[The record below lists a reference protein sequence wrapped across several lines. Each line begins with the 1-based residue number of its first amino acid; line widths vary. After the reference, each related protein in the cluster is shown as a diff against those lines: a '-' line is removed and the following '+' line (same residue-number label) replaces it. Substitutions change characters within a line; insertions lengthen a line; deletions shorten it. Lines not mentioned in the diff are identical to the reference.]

1 MEHMLITDE
10 LMFKTNPTM
19 TLQSDRVPIGKRRRK
34 RTLDGDAV
42 QNAVGDL
49 GCGEVAVFIFVSRTG
64 ISRGDLSAARE
75 VTTRTVE
82 R

>member
-19 TLQSDRVPIGKRRRK
+19 TPQTYRVRIGKRLRK

-42 QNAVGDL
+42 WNAVGDL
-49 GCGEVAVFIFVSRTG
+49 GCGEVAVLIFVSRTG
-64 ISRGDLSAARE
+64 ISRGDLCAARE